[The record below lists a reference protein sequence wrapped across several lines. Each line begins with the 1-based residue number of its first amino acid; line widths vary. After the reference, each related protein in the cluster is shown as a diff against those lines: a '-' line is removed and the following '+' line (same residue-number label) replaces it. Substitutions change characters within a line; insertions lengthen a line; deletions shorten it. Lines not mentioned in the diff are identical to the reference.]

1 MATEQS
7 DHSVT
12 ASRSRRPVP
21 IAVVGVVALVVGLGA
36 TLGVN
41 QLLSHAAPRPA
52 TTPVSAQYLPSS
64 IRQSEP
70 APDFTLPDQAGTSV
84 SLSALRGHVVLLTF
98 MDPRCTNL
106 CPIVG
111 QEISAVEAGL
121 PATVKPVL
129 LVVSVAP
136 DRSAADV
143 GTFTSHVTW
152 RAGWHWLLGDQAQLQ
167 AVWVTYHISVQ
178 PSPTDVAHDETLLV
192 IDPRGR
198 IAAGYN
204 APLPTA
210 EVASTITKSSR

>member
-1 MATEQS
+1 
-7 DHSVT
+7 
-12 ASRSRRPVP
+12 VP
-21 IAVVGVVALVVGLGA
+21 IVVVGVVALVVGLGA

-41 QLLSHAAPRPA
+41 QLLSRAAPRPA
-52 TTPVSAQYLPSS
+52 TTPVAAQYLPSL

-70 APDFTLPDQAGTSV
+70 APDFTLLDQAGASV
-84 SLSALRGHVVLLTF
+84 SLSALRGQVVLLTF
-98 MDPRCTNL
+98 MDPQCTNL

-111 QEISAVEAGL
+111 QEISAVEAAL

-136 DRSAADV
+136 NRSAADV
-143 GTFTSHVTW
+143 GKFTSHVTW
-152 RAGWHWLLGDQAQLQ
+152 HQGWHWLLGDQAQLQ

-178 PSPTDVAHDETLLV
+178 PSPTDVAHDETLFV

-210 EVASTITKSSR
+210 QVASAITKSSR